1 MTSKRGASAFVFFL
15 LTLCIFIVLISDTE
29 TAILHVRNGI
39 TLCFKVVV
47 PSLFPFM
54 VLSGLFVELGCAD
67 VLSKMFAAPM
77 RAIFGISGAGA
88 AAPIMGA
95 LCGFPVGAS
104 VAHRLFKC
112 GRISK
117 SELQRLLTFS
127 NIPGSAFLIS
137 AVGWSLWSST
147 HFGTVL
153 YIIQILSALLIGL
166 FLRILYPLP
175 KNDRSEIRPSD
186 VSFGIGNFLR
196 VVSESS
202 VSMLNVCALV
212 LFFAAFVGALV
223 SILGRFDLGQ
233 DAIAVI
239 YGFFEMSGAVGAA
252 ALVPSRELGMVLTAL
267 ICGWSGLSI
276 HFQVISICEQDG
288 ISFVP
293 YFAAKAV
300 QGILSALFMLIYIRF
315 INKSLP
321 YLCLPTIFVDGHSL
335 GNTAF
340 AFVTNAV
347 MLTGVFIT
355 HPLCLFSRARKK

>member
-1 MTSKRGASAFVFFL
+1 MTGKRGVSAFVFFL

-29 TAILHVRNGI
+29 TAILHVRKGI
-39 TLCFKVVV
+39 NLCFKVVV

-67 VLSKMFAAPM
+67 ILSKIFAAPM
-77 RAIFGISGAGA
+77 KAIFGLSGAGA
-88 AAPIMGA
+88 SAPIMGA

-104 VAHRLFKC
+104 VAHRLYKG

-117 SELQRLLTFS
+117 NELQRLLTFS

-153 YIIQILSALLIGL
+153 YVIQIISALLIGL
-166 FLRILYPLP
+166 FLRILYTPE
-175 KNDRSEIRPSD
+175 KKDCSENVSSE

-196 VVSESS
+196 VVSDSS

-223 SILGRFDLGQ
+223 SILEKFDLSQGT
-233 DAIAVI
+233 IAVI

-276 HFQVISICEQDG
+276 HFQVISVCEQDG

-293 YFAAKAV
+293 YFAAKAA
-300 QGILSALFMLIYIRF
+300 QGVLSAFFMFIYIKF
-315 INKSLP
+315 INKGLP

-340 AFVTNAV
+340 AFFTNAV
-347 MLTGVFIT
+347 MLTVGIIAY
-355 HPLCLFSRARKK
+355 PLYFFSRARKK